1 MFAVIA
7 ICIGACLGALA
18 RWQLG
23 LWLNPSTSNDGLLP
37 WGTLAANL
45 IGGYL
50 IGLCVGI
57 FQNMPQL
64 APEWRLLCVTGF
76 LGALTT
82 FSTFSAEV
90 VGMLQQGRLALAL
103 ITAGIHLLGSLVLT
117 YFGLYTVKLIGISPM
132 P

>member
-50 IGLCVGI
+50 IGVGVGI
-57 FQNMPQL
+57 FQNIPQL

-103 ITAGIHLLGSLVLT
+103 FTAGIHLLGSLVLT
-117 YFGLYTVKLIGISPM
+117 YFGLYTVKLLGISPM

>member
-23 LWLNPSTSNDGLLP
+23 LWLNPSTSDEGLLP

-50 IGLCVGI
+50 IGVCVGI

-90 VGMLQQGRLALAL
+90 VGMLQQGRLVLAL
-103 ITAGIHLLGSLVLT
+103 FTAGVHLLGSLVLT
-117 YFGLYTVKLIGISPM
+117 YLGLYTVKLLGISPM

>member
-50 IGLCVGI
+50 IGVGVGI

-103 ITAGIHLLGSLVLT
+103 FTAGIHLLGSLVLT
-117 YFGLYTVKLIGISPM
+117 YFGLYTVKLLGISPM

>member
-1 MFAVIA
+1 MLSVIA

-23 LWLNPSTSNDGLLP
+23 LWLNPPTSEAGIFP

-50 IGLCVGI
+50 IGLGMGI
-57 FQNMPQL
+57 FQNLPQID
-64 APEWRLLCVTGF
+64 PEWRLLCITGF

-82 FSTFSAEV
+82 FSTFSVEV
-90 VGMLQQGRLALAL
+90 VGMLQQGRLLLAL
-103 ITAGIHLLGSLVLT
+103 STASVHLIGSLLLT
-117 YFGLYTVKLIGISPM
+117 YLGLYTVKLIMTSPIA
-132 P
+132 

>member
-1 MFAVIA
+1 MLSVIA
-7 ICIGACLGALA
+7 ICIGACFGALA

-23 LWLNPSTSNDGLLP
+23 LWLNPTTPEEGLFP

-45 IGGYL
+45 VGGYF

-64 APEWRLLCVTGF
+64 DPEWRLLCITGF

-90 VGMLQQGRLALAL
+90 VDMLQQGRLLLAMSTASAHL
-103 ITAGIHLLGSLVLT
+103 IGSLVLT
-117 YFGLYTVKLIGISPM
+117 YLGLYTVKLIGTSPIA
-132 P
+132 